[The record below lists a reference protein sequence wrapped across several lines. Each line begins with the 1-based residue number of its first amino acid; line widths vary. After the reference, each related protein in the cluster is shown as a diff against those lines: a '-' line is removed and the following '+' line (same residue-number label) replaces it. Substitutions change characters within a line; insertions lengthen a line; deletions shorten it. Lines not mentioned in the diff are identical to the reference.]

1 MGQSYRI
8 RTELGTNKTIN
19 VQLDQD
25 FEFLEIL
32 SLKIQQS
39 DIYSRSCADYG
50 VIVGRV
56 TANGGFGLPNA
67 RVSVFIPID
76 SVDQSNPI
84 ISSIYPYKSPA
95 DKNED
100 GYRYNLL
107 PYEKSYSKHAATGTL
122 PSRID
127 ALTGL
132 TAVEIYDKYYR
143 FTTKTNDSGD
153 YMIMGAPLGNQTV
166 FMDVDLS
173 DIGEFSLTPQD
184 LIRMGLATPAQ
195 VAGNKF
201 RTSTD
206 LNSLPQIVSLTK
218 SIEVSPLWGDPD
230 ICQIAISRTDF
241 DLRDSSNINIEP
253 TSVFMGSLY
262 SSSQQMRVRKN
273 CKPKDN
279 LGDMCGLITGP
290 GQILAIRQTAD
301 QDSEGNPVLEE
312 YQLEQAG
319 NIIDGDGTW
328 ITEMPMNLDY
338 LVTNQFGETVL
349 SNNPAIGIPTKG
361 KYRFKV
367 KWQQPNDIALPTR
380 RAYYLVPNIKEHG
393 WTGSARRDT
402 PLGSLDQN
410 RRNRLSSSYYFGL
423 AWSGY
428 TDGFIGSEKID
439 RLNEMINAD
448 DTFYEFKFNK
458 VYTVSSLIDEYKK
471 GTRGKF
477 VGIKEID
484 NNSCVATI
492 NKFPVNDG
500 FKNFDWLF
508 FIVSLLLQVFQVIG
522 IGLLFTIH
530 LLLALWVL
538 FTSAICFICNIKIPI
553 INVKPFGFIC
563 SILSGIFGF
572 DICNY
577 KRFQIRMPMITYPDC
592 DACDCEATT
601 LTSQPI
607 AGTTS
612 GTLSYLSSP
621 GSYYEN
627 FSQYLYDNAVTL
639 KKSEEDI
646 SVETVMYTEVLSGN
660 NIQVKNPAIY
670 KVPKSNAY
678 TIPSIGRAHWG
689 LTNDLPIGERINIFN
704 SRFSYFY
711 GTNKIKVTFSSDYN
725 NSSTNYHFDNTTT
738 VLSIAAYQAG
748 DLLTTVSPYSSTDTN
763 FLYTAQ
769 TNNGI
774 VRGITGTTQSSAFN
788 LTVNYASP
796 NSGSELINVS
806 QLYNLPT
813 GTTINRQD
821 YPMDREYFQ
830 VITAITMSDAVK
842 IWNISSSSTNTY
854 CFPNILTGET
864 TVQTMRPRSTVAGGG
879 YQKNDTLTVRPIDYY
894 NDIGD
899 QYILILQRGVDPYSP
914 KYVNKYGLGVIFGST
929 IDDPKF
935 IVTGNTRTNIPIQ
948 VASATSSIGA
958 FNVQTDMFYQSKF
971 FTPGTEFSAFTSST
985 VGYYG
990 ALDNTN
996 YNQIDGGHLLTETL
1010 YSTIG
1015 VRTQR
1020 NDMLTGV
1027 AGGLESSKYMN
1038 TPPLF
1043 QDLSGLAVM
1052 WAYKRS
1058 ATIGQSIV
1066 GGCQDYSCWE
1076 YRYSTR
1082 TFYDVFNQTPMTFT
1096 SSNKGLNVMRTDRL
1110 PSSDKLDGGSW
1121 SINPALL
1128 QQNNN
1133 FEFYVI
1139 PDAGIEPTSVGFTT
1153 GAQQVSPDIEGLPNS
1168 LTVGETFSCTGMT
1181 QFKCYQGWGDT
1192 FHVNQTCVET
1202 DSVQKGCYVF
1212 VRVPFIDLIN
1222 GKDIKAFEE
1231 WASRY
1236 RFTYGLC
1243 RGVLSQTFTN
1253 NWINGSLFAFPI
1265 QVNTRYNSKNQA
1277 TIGGYCTDTTYFDEK
1292 TNNFYYRSTPY
1303 NDSSNKF
1310 VGVRTANE
1318 SAVNDVNLMFPTTMI
1333 NLGMK
1338 DYFYSEITFDPATKS
1353 YLIPNLTSSSYADNS
1368 DLVNFF
1374 AISRMTTSS
1383 FLSKL
1388 TGLGSGSI
1396 NALFSRADLRVDGDF
1411 AQLTSIN
1418 SEMGNVNFSQEFYQ
1432 SVQGPP
1438 MTIGGTS
1445 SSPIMEVWF
1454 SSTTQDL
1461 QFKDYLTPGVI
1472 DFRGVNNV
1480 GFYPYPYGIKSQV
1493 VPFYKWKLNNQNT
1506 IFGDEKNT
1514 WATNESD
1521 IVQNTPYQSLDR
1533 SRSDTP
1539 YFWSSTS
1546 GVNNLNARGYIFNI
1560 DANGNYIS
1568 TGGLRKSFI
1577 VGAPFQFY
1585 FGINKGKSA
1594 LDKFKTKYS
1603 VDE

>member
-56 TANGGFGLPNA
+56 TANNGFGLPNA

-76 SVDQSNPI
+76 SVDESNPI
-84 ISSIYPYKSPA
+84 ISSIYPYKSPT

-143 FTTKTNDSGD
+143 FTTKTNESGD
-153 YMIMGAPLGNQTV
+153 YMIMGAPLGNQTI

-206 LNSLPQIVSLTK
+206 LNSLPQIVSLSR
-218 SIEVSPLWGDPD
+218 SIEVSPLWGDPN

-241 DLRDSSNINIEP
+241 DLRDDSNINIEP
-253 TSVFMGSLY
+253 TSVFMGSIY
-262 SSSQQMRVRKN
+262 SSSEQMRVRNN

-279 LGDMCGLITGP
+279 LGDLCGLVTGP
-290 GQILAIRQTAD
+290 GQILAIRQTVN
-301 QDSEGNPVLEE
+301 QDSEGNPVLEQ

-338 LVTNQFGETVL
+338 LVTNEFGETIL
-349 SNNPAIGIPTKG
+349 SNDPAFGIPTKG

-380 RAYYLVPNIKEHG
+380 RAYHLVPNVKEYG
-393 WTGSARRDT
+393 WVSSDVDPTYYDSSSANYRK
-402 PLGSLDQN
+402 Q
-410 RRNRLSSSYYFGL
+410 SSSYYFGL

-428 TDGFIGSEKID
+428 TDGFVGSEKKD
-439 RLNEMINAD
+439 RLNEIINAE
-448 DTFYEFKFNK
+448 DTFYELKFNK

-477 VGIKEID
+477 IGIKEID
-484 NNSCVATI
+484 NNSCVSTI

-500 FKNFDWLF
+500 FKSFDLLF
-508 FIVSLLLQVFQVIG
+508 FIVSLLLQIFQFIG
-522 IGLLFTIH
+522 IGLIIAVH
-530 LLLALWVL
+530 LLATLWTLTVGL
-538 FTSAICFICNIKIPI
+538 ICLICRVKIPV
-553 INVKPFGFIC
+553 INVRPFGFIC
-563 SILSGIFGF
+563 NVLSGLFGF
-572 DICNY
+572 NVCNN
-577 KRFQIRMPMITYPDC
+577 KRFQIRLPMITYPDC
-592 DACDCEATT
+592 EACECDPTT
-601 LTSQPI
+601 LISQPI
-607 AGTTS
+607 DATTN
-612 GTLSYLSSP
+612 GVLSYLSSP

-627 FSQYLYDNAVTL
+627 LSQYLLDNAVTL
-639 KKSEEDI
+639 NKSEEDI
-646 SVETVMYTEVLSGN
+646 PIETTMYSEVLSGN
-660 NIQVKNPAIY
+660 DSQLKNTGIY

-678 TIPSIGRAHWG
+678 TIPTIGHARWARS
-689 LTNDLPIGERINIFN
+689 TDLPIGERINVFN

-711 GTNKIKVTFSSDYN
+711 GDNRIKATFSSNYN
-725 NSSTNYHFDNTTT
+725 NSSTNYHFDNTIT
-738 VLSIAAYQAG
+738 VLSNLVYTAG
-748 DLLTTVSPYSSTDTN
+748 DLLTSVSPISSTDTN

-769 TNNGI
+769 TNNGV
-774 VRGITGTTQSSAFN
+774 VRGITGTSQTSAFS

-796 NSGSELINVS
+796 NAGSELVNVS
-806 QLYNLPT
+806 QIYNLPT
-813 GTTINRQD
+813 GTTINRQEF
-821 YPMDREYFQ
+821 PMDREYFQ
-830 VITAITMSDAVK
+830 VVTAITMSEAIK
-842 IWNISSSSTNTY
+842 IWNLSLSSQNTY
-854 CFPNILTGET
+854 RFPNILTAETSVTTYIPTDYLNGYKKDSDVPYRAIDLFSNIGE
-864 TVQTMRPRSTVAGGG
+864 
-879 YQKNDTLTVRPIDYY
+879 
-894 NDIGD
+894 

-914 KYVNKYGLGVIFGST
+914 KYINQYNLGVIFGST

-935 IVTGNTRTNIPIQ
+935 IITANTRTNIPIQ
-948 VASATSSIGA
+948 VSTSSSSIGA

-971 FTPGTEFSAFTSST
+971 FTAGNQFSAFTSST

-996 YNQIDGGHLLTETL
+996 YSQIAPTYLTTETI
-1010 YSTIG
+1010 YGTIG
-1015 VRTQR
+1015 VRSQK
-1020 NDMLTGV
+1020 NGMLTGIG
-1027 AGGLESSKYMN
+1027 GGLQSSKYMN

-1043 QDLSGLAVM
+1043 QDLSGGAVM
-1052 WAYKRS
+1052 RFDPNVVGDKYS
-1058 ATIGQSIV
+1058 AWQ
-1066 GGCQDYSCWE
+1066 YS
-1076 YRYSTR
+1076 YIPRI
-1082 TFYDVFNQTPMTFT
+1082 FYDKFNQTPMTFT

-1110 PSSDKLDGGSW
+1110 PSSDQLDGGSW
-1121 SINPALL
+1121 SSNPALL

-1133 FEFYVI
+1133 FTFYVV
-1139 PDAGIEPTSVGFTT
+1139 PDVGIEPSATGFRT
-1153 GAQQVSPDIEGLPNS
+1153 GAQQANPDIEGLPNS
-1168 LTVGETFSCTGMT
+1168 IKVGETFSCTGMT
-1181 QFKCYQGWGDT
+1181 QFKCYQGWANT
-1192 FHVNQTCVET
+1192 FGVNEGCAKNDAIQN
-1202 DSVQKGCYVF
+1202 GCYVF
-1212 VRVPFIDLIN
+1212 VKEPFIDLIN
-1222 GKDIKAFEE
+1222 GKDFTNFEE

-1265 QVNTRYNSKNQA
+1265 QVNTKYNKKNQA
-1277 TIGGYCTDTTYFDEK
+1277 YSTLCADTTYYDKK
-1292 TNNFYYRSTPY
+1292 TQNFYYRSSPY
-1303 NDSSNKF
+1303 NDSRNEFIGFQTKN
-1310 VGVRTANE
+1310 VGSIN
-1318 SAVNDVNLMFPTTMI
+1318 NVNLLFPTTMV

-1338 DYFYSEITFDPATKS
+1338 DYFYSEITFDPSTKS
-1353 YLIPNLTSSSYADNS
+1353 YLIPNLPTTSYSDTS

-1374 AISRMTTSS
+1374 AITRMTNSN
-1383 FLSKL
+1383 FVGEL

-1396 NALFSRADLRVDGDF
+1396 NSLFKREDFRVDGDF
-1411 AQLTSIN
+1411 AQLASIN
-1418 SEMGNVNFSQEFYQ
+1418 SEIGNVDFSPEFYE
-1432 SVQGPP
+1432 SAQGPP
-1438 MTIGGTS
+1438 MTILGTYNN
-1445 SSPIMEVWF
+1445 PVMAVWF

-1461 QFKDYLTPGVI
+1461 QTKDYLTPGVI
-1472 DFRGVNNV
+1472 DFRGVDNV

-1493 VPFYKWKLNNQNT
+1493 VPFYRWKLATQNI
-1506 IFGDEKNT
+1506 IFGDQKNT
-1514 WATNESD
+1514 WGTSYSVNPRLSD

-1546 GVNNLNARGYIFNI
+1546 GVNNLNARGYIFNM